1 MEEVE
6 IIKRITENEDR
17 SKSNTHR
24 IDDLE
29 RRQDDLDK
37 IVNTV
42 AVIANE
48 QEHIKV
54 DVTEIKKDVKLLADK
69 PAERWNGV
77 VDKIIMV
84 VVGAIIAYILTGI
97 GL

>member
-1 MEEVE
+1 MEE
-6 IIKRITENEDR
+6 IIKKLQANEDR

-24 IDDLE
+24 IDELE

-69 PAERWNGV
+69 PAKRWDGV

-84 VVGAIIAYILTGI
+84 VVGAVIAYILTGI